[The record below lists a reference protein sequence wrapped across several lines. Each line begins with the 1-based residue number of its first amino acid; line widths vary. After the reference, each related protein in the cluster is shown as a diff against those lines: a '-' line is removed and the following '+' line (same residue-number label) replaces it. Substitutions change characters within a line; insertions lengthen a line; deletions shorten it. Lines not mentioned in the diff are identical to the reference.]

1 MQFNDILD
9 CIGIGKNLTWARAE
23 IKKRFPNEMFDKL
36 FFDDLD
42 QAR

>member
-1 MQFNDILD
+1 VQFNDILD
-9 CIGIGKNLTWARAE
+9 CIGKNLSGTRGK
-23 IKKRFPNEMFDKL
+23 IKKKFLNEMFDKL